1 MAQPDFLYSIPA
13 LYIVCFLALAMFL
26 AMKTGLVLAKTKK
39 SALPAEKNSA
49 ETIITAL
56 YALLGFILAFTYN
69 MSESRFE
76 KRKAHIVEEANAIGT
91 ALLRCDLYEDS
102 TRLELRKNFY
112 QYIQARI
119 HFYEAGRDI
128 NELNKAIENTDKLAA
143 KIWGTATAHAKKYPG
158 NYIVANQSIPSI
170 NEMIDMVTTRNA
182 GLQSTVP
189 PIIVIMLLMLCILIS
204 LFTGYHFASYKT
216 DWLVVAGFII
226 TICLVVYITLDLDRP
241 RRGLI
246 NMDTAQQHIF
256 NLKKS
261 FSAEEI
267 KKYQLATVVH

>member
-143 KIWGTATAHAKKYPG
+143 KIWGTATAYAKKYPG

>member
-1 MAQPDFLYSIPA
+1 MLASDLLYSIPA

-26 AMKTGLVLAKTKK
+26 AMKTGLVLAKNKK
-39 SALPAEKNSA
+39 SALLAEKSSA

-119 HFYEAGRDI
+119 HFYEAGRDT
-128 NELNKAIENTDKLAA
+128 NELNKAIEATDKIAG
-143 KIWGTATAHAKKYPG
+143 KIWATATVHAKKYPG

-170 NEMIDMVTTRNA
+170 NDMIDMVTTRNA
-182 GLQSTVP
+182 GLEATVP
-189 PIIVIMLLMLCILIS
+189 PIIVMMLLILCIGIS
-204 LFTGYHFASYKT
+204 LFTGYYFAGYRT
-216 DWLVVAGFII
+216 DWLVVSGFII
-226 TICLVVYITLDLDRP
+226 TICMVVYITLDLDRP

-246 NMDTAQQHIF
+246 NMNTTQTHI
-256 NLKKS
+256 LKLKTN

-267 KKYQLATVVH
+267 KIYQLATGVH

>member
-1 MAQPDFLYSIPA
+1 MLASDFLYSIPA

-26 AMKTGLVLAKTKK
+26 AMKTGLVLANTKK
-39 SALPAEKNSA
+39 SVLPAEKNSA

-119 HFYEAGRDI
+119 HFYEAGRDT

-143 KIWGTATAHAKKYPG
+143 KIWSIATANAKKYPG

-246 NMDTAQQHIF
+246 NMNSANQHIF

-267 KKYQLATVVH
+267 RIYQLATVVH

>member
-1 MAQPDFLYSIPA
+1 MLASDFLYSISA

-26 AMKTGLVLAKTKK
+26 AMKTGLVLAKNKK
-39 SALPAEKNSA
+39 SALLAEKSSA

-102 TRLELRKNFY
+102 TRLELQKNFY

-119 HFYEAGRDI
+119 HFYEAGRDT
-128 NELNKAIENTDKLAA
+128 NELNKAIEATDKIAG
-143 KIWGTATAHAKKYPG
+143 KIWATATAHAKKYPG
-158 NYIVANQSIPSI
+158 NYIVTNQSIPSI
-170 NEMIDMVTTRNA
+170 NDMIDMVTTRNA
-182 GLQSTVP
+182 GLEATVP
-189 PIIVIMLLMLCILIS
+189 PIIVMMLLILCIGIS
-204 LFTGYHFASYKT
+204 LFTGYYFAGYRT
-216 DWLVVAGFII
+216 DWLVVSGFII
-226 TICLVVYITLDLDRP
+226 TICMVVYITLDLDRP

-246 NMDTAQQHIF
+246 NMNKANNI
-256 NLKKS
+256 L
-261 FSAEEI
+261 
-267 KKYQLATVVH
+267 